1 MAEKKAVLIVAGKA
15 SIKAGS
21 NIETLAKKGVFI
33 PYAAGDI
40 VSVAAKVEGVAK
52 VASSAVAA
60 ELEKGTALAL
70 VDLGAGD
77 DAALDAALGPILEA
91 ADRRTLIVAA
101 GADKLAL
108 YGQGV
113 AKGAEIKHS
122 AVAADVIPTICFV
135 ADVFLPAGIEYGAVL
150 YAALKDPNAR
160 LKEIGKLQESIRS
173 MQAAMERDSR
183 EPWDKHDCA

>member
-15 SIKAGS
+15 AVNSGS
-21 NIETLAKKGVFI
+21 NIDTLAKKGVFV
-33 PYAAGDI
+33 PYAAGDA
-40 VSVAAKVEGVAK
+40 VSAAAKVEGVAK
-52 VASSAVAA
+52 VAASTVAA
-60 ELEKGTALAL
+60 ELEKGTGLVL

-91 ADRRTLIVAA
+91 ADRRTLVVVAGSA
-101 GADKLAL
+101 KLVF
-108 YGQGV
+108 YGQGI
-113 AKGAEIKHS
+113 AKGAEIKKT
-122 AVAADVIPTICFV
+122 AVAADVLPTICFV
-135 ADVFLPAGIEYGAVL
+135 ADVFLPAGIEDGAVL

-173 MQAAMERDSR
+173 MQSAMERDSR